1 YRRSRRF
8 HSATFPTFVS
18 ALIKWDPFAQFRRN
32 PDFNRPVYNG
42 SGGRLQ
48 IDFRRITFR
57 PSLGLCPAGLN
68 GCRFGGYLGGNSN
81 EKGGDGGCCPYHA
94 GKTLA
99 RAISNSLE
107 RKPTCRATVAGATPG
122 AAHCSGRLARIT
134 THCTGAA
141 GPRGLSNVNSLTA
154 AR

>member
-1 YRRSRRF
+1 MVV
-8 HSATFPTFVS
+8 VS
-18 ALIKWDPFAQFRRN
+18 AGILAGTRTKRAEMVAAALITQEKRW
-32 PDFNRPVYNG
+32 PV
-42 SGGRLQ
+42 R
-48 IDFRRITFR
+48 
-57 PSLGLCPAGLN
+57 
-68 GCRFGGYLGGNSN
+68 
-81 EKGGDGGCCPYHA
+81 
-94 GKTLA
+94 
-99 RAISNSLE
+99 SNSLE